1 MIRVPGSK
9 RFSAGYRLGPTVI
22 DVEADDPNTASWL
35 TEFLTPWFEVGA
47 SGNGEF
53 TVRLTCSAS
62 TFAVLEHRHATAI
75 PRSVA
80 CFALDTQ
87 VISLPGWPADDG
99 GTVIADSRYACFYRV
114 SGRTIEVVSRPQVRR
129 GRVGLMRVVR
139 ELAAA
144 RMREQTSI
152 LDIHSAAFVVG
163 GQAVLLVGPKGA
175 GKTTLLVSV
184 LASRQ
189 ASLLANDRVFV
200 DAGRYPHQ
208 AFGMPTLASLHEGTL
223 QLFPILRRGLAGRP
237 SWMRATEPES
247 PDSGA
252 REGDNV
258 QTVYVS
264 PTRLAQQLDAPT
276 VREGPITAI
285 VFPEI
290 ASAADVWSVDPV
302 DPADGASRL
311 RECLYGIRSRPR
323 ARTIFEDLV
332 DSRADRSNDQAGLV
346 DRLATQIPLFRC
358 RVGRDVLHD
367 GATTLLHAVF
377 PDQASRMCAR

>member
-1 MIRVPGSK
+1 MIRVPSSK

-35 TEFLTPWFEVGA
+35 AEFFTPWFEVGA
-47 SGNGEF
+47 SGKGEF
-53 TVRLTCSAS
+53 TVRLTCSMSAL
-62 TFAVLEHRHATAI
+62 AALEHQQTTMS

-80 CFALDTQ
+80 CFALDSQ

-114 SGRTIEVVSRPQVRR
+114 SGRIIEVVSRPQVRR
-129 GRVGLMRVVR
+129 VRVGLMRVVR

-144 RMREQTSI
+144 RMLEQTGL

-163 GQAVLLVGPKGA
+163 GRAVLLVGAKGA

-208 AFGMPTLASLHEGTL
+208 VFGMPTLASLHEGTL

-237 SWMRATEPES
+237 SWMRATESES

-252 REGDNV
+252 REGDNA

-276 VREGPITAI
+276 VREGLITAI

-302 DPADGASRL
+302 GPADGASRL

-323 ARTIFEDLV
+323 PRTVFEELV

-346 DRLATQIPLFRC
+346 DCLAAQIPLFRC

-367 GATTLLHAVF
+367 GAKALLQAVF
-377 PDQASRMCAR
+377 PDQANRMCAR